1 MTNNTDHPQAE
12 TPAWNGTAALA
23 SLPIAIDAMGGD
35 KAPGIAVEGAVEAAR
50 AYGAAILLVGRR
62 AAIEGELAKHQ
73 TAGLHLEIVE
83 TDEVIEMNEHPSQ
96 ALRKKPRASLKL
108 AIDLVRDGKA
118 CGAFSAGNSG
128 AIMAAALFSL
138 KRMPGIDRPAA
149 GSVFPTRTGV
159 TFLIDMGA
167 NAECKPAY
175 LVQFAAMGVA
185 YMRLAFGLAD
195 PSVGLLSNGEEEGKG
210 TPLVHEVRE
219 LLAASPLNFKGAVEG
234 NDVPAGVVDVV
245 VTDGFSG
252 NVLLKAAEGTAS
264 TILDIL
270 REELSSSLRAK
281 IGAALAMP
289 ALRKV
294 GKRLDFEE
302 YGGAPLLGVNGIVL
316 ILHGRSGP
324 RSVKNA
330 VRLAQQM
337 ARQDLIG
344 AIGKEIGRVESSRAA
359 TPSGVE

>member
-1 MTNNTDHPQAE
+1 MTTNDTEPLQAAA
-12 TPAWNGTAALA
+12 PAQRDATALA
-23 SLPIAIDAMGGD
+23 ALPIAIDAMGGD
-35 KAPGIAVEGAVEAAR
+35 KAPGITVAGAVEAAR

-62 AAIEGELAKHQ
+62 AAIEAELAKHQ
-73 TAGLHLEIVE
+73 TAGLHL
-83 TDEVIEMNEHPSQ
+83 SQ

-118 CGAFSAGNSG
+118 CAAFSAGNSG
-128 AIMAAALFSL
+128 AVMAAALFSL

-159 TFLIDMGA
+159 TFLIDMGV

-175 LVQFAAMGVA
+175 LMQFAAMGVA
-185 YMRLAFGLAD
+185 YMRLAFAIAD

-210 TPLVHEVRE
+210 TPLVHEVRA
-219 LLAASPLNFKGAVEG
+219 LLQASPLNFKGAVEG
-234 NDVPAGVVDVV
+234 NDVPAGAVDVV

-264 TILDIL
+264 TILDL
-270 REELSSSLRAK
+270 LKEELSGSLRAK
-281 IGAALAMP
+281 IGALLAMP

-294 GKRLDFEE
+294 GKKLDFEE

-316 ILHGRSGP
+316 LGHGRAGP

-330 VRLAQQM
+330 VRLAQQL

-344 AIGKEIGRVESSRAA
+344 AIGKEIGRIEASPMAM
-359 TPSGVE
+359 PSGVEQQTL